1 MDAAPKLLAADE
13 PFPVSIAHEKG
24 TSPFF
29 LTADHAGKLMPRRLG
44 TLGLTDSE
52 IARHIGWDIGI
63 AGTSHVLA
71 DALDAFFIGQI
82 YSRLV
87 IDCNRDPSVPASI
100 VEISESTEVPG
111 NKGIGAAD
119 RKARQDELFWPYHN
133 RISQELDRRKAAGLE
148 TFLISMHS
156 FTPSF
161 KGIARPW
168 QVGVLYNR
176 DRTFPGIVLQL
187 LEAEG
192 DLVVGDNQPYHVS
205 DLSDY
210 TIPVHGERRGLPHV
224 EIEIRQ
230 DLIENE
236 AGQRSWGER
245 FARLLPEARRRYNS
259 RRSRGTP

>member
-13 PFPVSIAHEKG
+13 PFPVSIINEAG

-29 LTADHAGKLMPRRLG
+29 LAADHAGKLMPRRLG
-44 TLGLTDSE
+44 TLGLTESE

-63 AGTSHVLA
+63 AGTSRVLA

-100 VEISESTEVPG
+100 VEISEATEVPG
-111 NKGIGAAD
+111 NQDISQAE
-119 RKARQDELFWPYHN
+119 RRVRQGELFWPYHN
-133 RISQELDRRKAAGLE
+133 RISAELDRRKAAGRE

-161 KGIARPW
+161 KGIPRPW

-176 DRTFPGIVLQL
+176 DRSLAEITLEL
-187 LEAEG
+187 LKEEG
-192 DLVVGDNQPYHVS
+192 DLVVGDNEPYHVS

-230 DLIENE
+230 DLIESE
-236 AGQRSWGER
+236 AGQRAWAER
-245 FARLLPEARRRYNS
+245 FARLLPEARRRYDS
-259 RRSRGTP
+259 R